1 MVYRILECCCRLDIQ
16 KVFAV
21 LELTSVYGWHLQY
34 YLANH
39 IKLSITCPWSSAL
52 TPRLLKLLKSSLEA
66 IYLRMVETMLLSS
79 LKGLD
84 LAGFANLTPTDLDI
98 LRSKGLYT
106 NAFMLQGTLSVNKAV
121 IQDVT
126 GLVNKYMFLTSV
138 RKFI

>member
-1 MVYRILECCCRLDIQ
+1 
-16 KVFAV
+16 
-21 LELTSVYGWHLQY
+21 
-34 YLANH
+34 
-39 IKLSITCPWSSAL
+39 
-52 TPRLLKLLKSSLEA
+52 
-66 IYLRMVETMLLSS
+66 MVETMLLSS